1 MSNWEKQI
9 EEHCVRG
16 ALSSCVYYG
25 ATRSMSPQEL
35 MKYDVV
41 ITTYQVYCFLRL
53 LGLRWLDW
61 LAIRL
66 SLANTPTQDIQ
77 KIKVMGQAKRRRKST
92 RACSMCSGRYILTP
106 TYLIRFP
113 FNLGSQR
120 IILDEGHSIRN
131 SRTKMAKA
139 VCALSA
145 QRRWVLSGT
154 PIVRQQQ
161 FDIMNSDWSNI

>member
-25 ATRSMSPQEL
+25 ATRSLSPQEL

-41 ITTYQVYCFLRL
+41 ITTYQVCSFFALTGLTSLTCHQTVAGEHAEAGNIKNGGEGPSKKKKKIAQGLFNVQWKVCF
-53 LGLRWLDW
+53 D
-61 LAIRL
+61 AYPSYKAPMFIF
-66 SLANTPTQDIQ
+66 D
-77 KIKVMGQAKRRRKST
+77 
-92 RACSMCSGRYILTP
+92 
-106 TYLIRFP
+106 
-113 FNLGSQR
+113 LGSQR

-131 SRTKMAKA
+131 PRTKMAKA
-139 VCALSA
+139 VCTLSA

-154 PIVRQQQ
+154 PIVRQQ
-161 FDIMNSDWSNI
+161 